1 MEEIILI
8 FYNLF
13 YEPERTLLNSFYKS
27 ALITLT
33 SKSDEESIRKEK
45 YRPIALMNI
54 DAKILKMLTS
64 QIINV

>member
-13 YEPERTLLNSFYKS
+13 YKPGRTLLHSFYKP

-45 YRPIALMNI
+45 YRPIPLMNI
-54 DAKILKMLTS
+54 DAKILKIVSS
-64 QIINV
+64 QITTV